1 MPVSPEGPPDVGCH
15 IWIEPLPQSKYY
27 FLNKTFFLYPPDR
40 PTASTHLNSQTGRCT
55 MYGAAFEAGAA
66 WTVSV
71 TSSEQYSLKGIVSV
85 MKSTT

>member
-1 MPVSPEGPPDVGCH
+1 
-15 IWIEPLPQSKYY
+15 
-27 FLNKTFFLYPPDR
+27 
-40 PTASTHLNSQTGRCT
+40 